1 MIIDHIGIVV
11 KDIQEGIAYWQVTFG
26 YEQATE
32 VVENSRQKVL
42 VVFMKKNASTMVKLI
57 QAVDE
62 TSLIFA
68 FARRGGGL
76 HHLCF
81 KVENMETGATHLQEN
96 GCRLIVPAQPGEA
109 YGNHDIAFLLSKTH
123 LNIELIDTDY
133 KAERI

>member
-11 KDIQEGIAYWQVTFG
+11 KEIQEGIAYWQTTFG

-42 VVFMKKNASTMVKLI
+42 VVFMQKDASTMVKLI

-62 TSLIFA
+62 SSPIYA

-81 KVENMETGATHLQEN
+81 KVENMEAGTKQLKEN
-96 GCRLIVPAQPGEA
+96 GCHLIVPAQPGEA
-109 YGNHDIAFLLSKTH
+109 FGNHDIAFLLSKMH
-123 LNIELIDTDY
+123 LNIELIDTDH
-133 KAERI
+133 KAEKI